1 MSNVL
6 TILLTLII
14 GGISFSIF
22 NKLFKVTYL
31 GFKGVISTFI
41 ACCFFGWLIVIFG
54 LAFIMSHLK
63 LIIIIAI
70 VVLLLSLVGKNFS

>member
-1 MSNVL
+1 MSNTL
-6 TILLTLII
+6 TILFTLLI

-22 NKLFKVTYL
+22 NKLFKVTYW
-31 GFKGVISTFI
+31 GFKGAISTFI

-63 LIIIIAI
+63 IIIII
-70 VVLLLSLVGKNFS
+70 VVVLLLLSLIGKKVS